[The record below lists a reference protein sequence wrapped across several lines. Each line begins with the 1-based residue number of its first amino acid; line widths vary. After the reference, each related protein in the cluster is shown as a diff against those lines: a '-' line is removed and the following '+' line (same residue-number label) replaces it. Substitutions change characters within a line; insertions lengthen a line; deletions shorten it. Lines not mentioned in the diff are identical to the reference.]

1 MIQINKP
8 LIYNFWRITLLIMVK
23 VKSFRGYIANPEIAS
38 EIASRPY
45 DVITRAQA
53 KKLTDNK

>member
-1 MIQINKP
+1 
-8 LIYNFWRITLLIMVK
+8 MVK
-23 VKSFRGYIANPEIAS
+23 VKSFRGYIANSEIAS